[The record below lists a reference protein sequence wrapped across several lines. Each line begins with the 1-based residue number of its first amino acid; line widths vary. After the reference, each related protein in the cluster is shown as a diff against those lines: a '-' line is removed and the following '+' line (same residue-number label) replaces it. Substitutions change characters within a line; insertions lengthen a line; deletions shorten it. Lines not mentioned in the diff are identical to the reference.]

1 MTAEPK
7 ANKGQQTREQLIEVA
22 FAQFSKNGFHGTS
35 MRKIAEEAGLALGGI
50 YNHFASKDDVF
61 KAVILAYHPL
71 TQITPA
77 LAAAQGESGEALIRH
92 VAHEFYRSLQA
103 KPDLLNL
110 LFIELIECQARHLSV
125 IMVELFPGVLHLG
138 QRLAATVDVI
148 QGISPFII
156 MRVFVGSLI
165 GYILTEAVLRRI
177 DFVPLQPTGTFDD
190 FLQLTLHGLVKE

>member
-1 MTAEPK
+1 
-7 ANKGQQTREQLIEVA
+7 
-22 FAQFSKNGFHGTS
+22 
-35 MRKIAEEAGLALGGI
+35 
-50 YNHFASKDDVF
+50 
-61 KAVILAYHPL
+61 
-71 TQITPA
+71 
-77 LAAAQGESGEALIRH
+77 
-92 VAHEFYRSLQA
+92 
-103 KPDLLNL
+103 
-110 LFIELIECQARHLSV
+110 
-125 IMVELFPGVLHLG
+125 MVELFPGVLHLG